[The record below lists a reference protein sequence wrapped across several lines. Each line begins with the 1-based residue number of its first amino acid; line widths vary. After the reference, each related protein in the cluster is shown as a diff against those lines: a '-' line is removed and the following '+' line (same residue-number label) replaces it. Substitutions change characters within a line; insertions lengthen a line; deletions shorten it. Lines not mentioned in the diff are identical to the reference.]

1 MRRRCATL
9 KVLVVDD
16 NREGCDTMTL
26 LFRTLKHIAEAAYCG
41 QDAIKKAYEMR
52 PDFILLD
59 IGMPDMSGWEV
70 TQALRKDDSFKDMK
84 IYALS
89 GYSDATS
96 VQRSYDVGMNYHF
109 VKPMDDLQVLWDILK
124 KHGLL
129 A

>member
-1 MRRRCATL
+1 MRTL

-26 LFRTLKHIAEAAYCG
+26 LFRMSRVPALFVAEAAYSG
-41 QDAIKKAYEMR
+41 EEAIKKAHEMR
-52 PDFILLD
+52 PDFMLLD

-70 TQALRKDDSFKDMK
+70 TQELRQAASFKEMK
-84 IYALS
+84 IYALT
-89 GYSDATS
+89 GYSDAS
-96 VQRSYDVGMNYHF
+96 SIQRSYDAGMNYHF
-109 VKPMDDLQVLWDILK
+109 VKPMSEMQVLWDVLE